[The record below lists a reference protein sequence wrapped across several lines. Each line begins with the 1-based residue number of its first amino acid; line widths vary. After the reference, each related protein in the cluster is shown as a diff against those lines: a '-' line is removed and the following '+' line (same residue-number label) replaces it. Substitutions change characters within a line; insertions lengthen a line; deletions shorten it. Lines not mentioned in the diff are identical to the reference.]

1 MPVSWEE
8 LRMAVK
14 KKKAESLYFGP
25 DEALNR
31 LKKAGD
37 MFASVLTMKQKLPAA
52 AAAKFGIA
60 GRFGSVTRQTW

>member
-1 MPVSWEE
+1 VYSLRAKRDRPFVSMPVSWEE

-14 KKKAESLYFGP
+14 KRKTESLYFGP

-37 MFASVLTMKQKLPAA
+37 IFAPVLTLKHKLPAA
-52 AAAKFGIA
+52 AAAEI
-60 GRFGSVTRQTW
+60 